1 MKIGEIAKASGISKD
16 TVRLY
21 ERMGLLV
28 EIGRPF
34 QSNNYKD
41 YSEQNVERIELI
53 RQMQQVGFSLHDC
66 KLVLMSTQDSDFD
79 QDIRSI
85 MLQEKVD
92 QIEMKIK
99 DLRKL
104 KQRLLGFVKEE

>member
-1 MKIGEIAKASGISKD
+1 MKISQLAKATDITKD

-21 ERMGLLV
+21 ERLGLLV

-41 YSEQNVERIELI
+41 YGEANVDRITLI

-66 KLVLMSTQDSDFD
+66 KLVLMSTQDGDFD
-79 QDIRSI
+79 MDLRAI
-85 MLQEKVD
+85 MLQEKIE
-92 QIEMKIK
+92 QIDGKIKEMK
-99 DLRKL
+99 KL
-104 KQRLLGFVKEE
+104 KQRLLGFITEE